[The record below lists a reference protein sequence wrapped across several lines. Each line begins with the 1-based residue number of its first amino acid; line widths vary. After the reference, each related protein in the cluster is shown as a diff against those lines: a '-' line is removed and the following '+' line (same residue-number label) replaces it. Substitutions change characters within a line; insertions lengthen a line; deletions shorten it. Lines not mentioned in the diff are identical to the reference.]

1 MTECNPKKLV
11 LSPVGPRSVE
21 CDFDGGRLTS
31 DGGLVLLREV
41 ERRLGLFDA
50 IDQAI
55 PDPRDPRYITHE
67 QRELLAQ
74 RILAIAAGYEDEND
88 HQTLRDD
95 PALQLAAGRMPEE
108 DTPLGSPSTL
118 CRLENRI
125 HRQTIWRLHEVLVE
139 QFLNSYDKPPTEI
152 TLDLDATDD
161 PTHGAQEGR
170 FFHGYYRHYCYLPL
184 YVFCGEHLLCGY
196 LRPSNIDAARHSR
209 AIMKLLVEKIR
220 QRWPDVNIT
229 LRGDSGFCRWR
240 LLRWCDK
247 HGVNYIFGLA
257 KNERLNALS
266 SPLGGQAEAAYQA
279 SGEKQR
285 LFCELQYAA
294 GSWDRERRVIA
305 KAEHTAKG
313 ANPRYVV
320 TNLVGEPQA
329 LYDQVYCARGEMEN
343 RIKEQQLCLFADRT
357 SCQAMLANQFRL
369 LLSGF
374 AYTLL
379 KGLRRLV
386 LEGTEYA
393 KAQASTLRLK
403 LVKVAARVR
412 VTARRVVF
420 HLASSYPL
428 QALFTTACRALLR
441 PG

>member
-1 MTECNPKKLV
+1 MTECKPKKLV
-11 LSPVGPRSVE
+11 LSRLGRRRIE
-21 CDFDGGRLTS
+21 ADFTGGRLTS
-31 DGGLVLLREV
+31 NAGLLLLREV
-41 ERRLGLFDA
+41 DRRLGLVEAVDR
-50 IDQAI
+50 AI
-55 PDPRDPRYITHE
+55 PDPRDPRYTTHE

-74 RILAIAAGYEDEND
+74 RILSIAAGYEDEND

-108 DTPLGSPSTL
+108 DSPLGSPSTL

-125 HRQTIWRLHEVLVE
+125 SRQTIWRLHEVLVD
-139 QFLNSYDKPPTEI
+139 QFLGSYATPPEEI

-161 PTHGAQEGR
+161 PTHGDQEGR
-170 FFHGYYRHYCYLPL
+170 FFHGYYGHYCYLPL

-196 LRPSNIDAARHSR
+196 LRPSNIDGAKHSR
-209 AIMKLLVEKIR
+209 VIVKRLVEKIR
-220 QRWPDVNIT
+220 KRWPEVRIT

-240 LLRWCDK
+240 LLRWCEK
-247 HGVNYIFGLA
+247 HDVYYIFGLA
-257 KNERLNALS
+257 RNSRLGELTQELQA
-266 SPLGGQAEAAYQA
+266 QAEAAYQA
-279 SGEKQR
+279 TGEKQR
-285 LFCELQYAA
+285 LFGELMYAA
-294 GSWDRERRVIA
+294 GSWDRERRVIV
-305 KAEHTAKG
+305 KAEHLAKG
-313 ANPRYVV
+313 ANPRYLV
-320 TNLVGEPQA
+320 TNLAGQPQP
-329 LYDQVYCARGEMEN
+329 LYDEAYCVRGEMEN

-357 SCQAMLANQFRL
+357 SCHALLANQFRL

-379 KGLRRLV
+379 KGLRRLG

-420 HLASSYPL
+420 HLATSYPEQDLFAKLCQRLL
-428 QALFTTACRALLR
+428 Q